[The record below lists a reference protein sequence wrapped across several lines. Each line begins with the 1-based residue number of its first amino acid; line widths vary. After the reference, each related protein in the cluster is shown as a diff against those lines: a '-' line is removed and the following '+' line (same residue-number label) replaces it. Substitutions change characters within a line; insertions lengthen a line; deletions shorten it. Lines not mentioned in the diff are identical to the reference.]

1 MDLRGVL
8 ERMKRRDW
16 IELRREPE
24 RDASRTLA
32 ALCPG
37 EPPARPITA
46 AGRRPGLLARSPA
59 SFQLPA
65 VGIRDLAQQ
74 LHCGQARRGDRAGR
88 RPLRSG
94 VGARLRHRDRASRSR
109 SSCAR
114 TGGGAHR
121 STRIRAARLDDRHQ
135 SPPVRGGPGRCDR
148 DRHAAVA
155 AGRHHPA
162 TCCCAGPWEPRSR
175 FRRARVDLTQTA
187 ADGEKTPH
195 PVPSRILT
203 TSRIRRQN

>member
-1 MDLRGVL
+1 
-8 ERMKRRDW
+8 MKRRDW

-24 RDASRTLA
+24 RGASRTLA

-46 AGRRPGLLARSPA
+46 TGRRPGLL
-59 SFQLPA
+59 
-65 VGIRDLAQQ
+65 
-74 LHCGQARRGDRAGR
+74 ARRGDRAGR

-135 SPPVRGGPGRCDR
+135 SQLVRGGPGRCDR

-155 AGRHHPA
+155 TGRHHPA
-162 TCCCAGPWEPRSR
+162 TCCCAGPLGTPLALPPSPRR
-175 FRRARVDLTQTA
+175 PNPDRRRWRENPSPRPVSDPHHLE
-187 ADGEKTPH
+187 DTPAKLA
-195 PVPSRILT
+195 VPSKL
-203 TSRIRRQN
+203 